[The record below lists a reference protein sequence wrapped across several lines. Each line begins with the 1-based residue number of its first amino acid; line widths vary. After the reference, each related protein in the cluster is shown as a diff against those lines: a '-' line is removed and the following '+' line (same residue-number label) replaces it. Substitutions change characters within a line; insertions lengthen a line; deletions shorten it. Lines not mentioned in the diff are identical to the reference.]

1 MQYHFGQRAQVL
13 TLSVSVFVLLGA
25 CIAYHVL
32 MKQCAYTVF
41 HAAFDWLHIQVHW
54 SPAAAAFIVCLLFP
68 LTNVKDFS
76 TLVFLNSF
84 GIPFLV
90 FTIYFITFHGIR
102 AIATHAPM
110 DAIEFGAKST
120 FGVLGGIVT
129 LSFFIHNAIQ
139 PIIRNSNPAHYT
151 QNFLDA
157 FPVEDVFAFAARVSL
172 LFQLATVYP
181 LFFLIIRTQLFGLI
195 YRNTWPSAWRVVL
208 LNVAI
213 MTATTLFAVFYPHV
227 GDILR
232 FTGAVGGLILIFIAP
247 VGLHW
252 KQQRAK
258 RLWTC
263 GSMLLHG
270 GIVLVGVVLL
280 ALQFVEGDC
289 WILWKHV
296 AIAHYDL
303 WRHVASAK
311 ATLASTWFLAEH
323 SGGAADPLE
332 RFLRTAY
339 DVFVVAMEYKEN
351 KNHPAMLLKLAVLYV
366 ELDAWQGALE
376 LCTLVLETTKWS
388 NFHQFNEAVFLSGV
402 VALGLRHATQSGEYF
417 AYLIDNPPHNLRS
430 YQVLLLAGMQFDSQT
445 DSPEA
450 IERCRVLYVEAYKRL
465 TTGVRIVAP
474 APSEATAMEIYL
486 TSRKSESERIQ
497 MWLGDAN
504 VWETLGMDLFTHN
517 HPFLA
522 ARTFDYALQRQGC
535 RSVENLV
542 TVGRVHHRLKRVE
555 KAQMYFEQA
564 LSLSYYAHPTR
575 YWLGVVSFPWSQH
588 FKKEDRGA
596 RTYQRLYALILGRAA
611 KHRVAV
617 RKAAEL
623 EREAAARADMHVED
637 WFLVYLKW
645 HAAARLIQ
653 SLLPISRAKKE
664 KITRRAWLQK
674 HKALLRRVVSHTNDR
689 LVQTCFSAMVEFV
702 EIVHDEQL
710 HAALVLQ
717 RAARKWLGRRQLARL
732 AAKNSAQQKLLV
744 VFLGKAKKRWKA
756 DCFFAWRTCRERTIA
771 LRRASA
777 IRIQC
782 AFRSYKARQ
791 VLRANMARQVRVRQ
805 FMAQLV
811 ISRDGLCLRKSFR
824 AMTAFAFAARLH
836 KHACATRIQKILR
849 GRLARKLVVRVRKR
863 HQHCEGLVAK
873 ALAQRAEKFLAQ
885 LWTSWVLFGQVVQL
899 ERQLAAIRIQRM
911 ERGRAARRRV
921 KTRREYL
928 FVYFDH
934 DCLPRGGS
942 TQLRLAFVGLWKH
955 RRYRTDREDAAARTI
970 QRAIKR
976 RRHQLQAQI
985 LRNKLKRKMQVAT
998 IFQKTFHAAAT
1009 AFFHVLKG
1017 LCTDK
1022 RQKLDAAARTLQ
1034 RNLRGWL
1041 ARRVMARL
1049 AQQYHAAKSLLDR
1062 VIHRESRAAMAMVM
1076 RLWKAG
1082 ILVCR
1087 DEKNAACVAIQR
1099 RYRARRATREARL
1112 KMDKRRRQRQLIEQ
1126 GTGKPLARCFRT
1138 WQRRVIEAATATF
1151 NASLSAKYAKHLG
1164 AWSPNALTGRAGDL
1178 PHSKL
1183 QQLVLES
1190 CRLGNTGAVVL
1201 ALGLAHNKSV
1211 WKLDLSGNNIGDIA
1225 CQALGEMLLA
1235 NDTLEILS
1243 LNQNDVSDNAV
1254 LGYLEPVLLSLPA
1267 ASAVVSI
1274 QLRGN
1279 GKLTSR
1285 GLDALQSAAA
1295 FVNQNAMRPS
1305 AKPLAIDG

>member
-1 MQYHFGQRAQVL
+1 MAE
-13 TLSVSVFVLLGA
+13 A
-25 CIAYHVL
+25 
-32 MKQCAYTVF
+32 TVGRSTDGGGRPASADQEAIDGPR
-41 HAAFDWLHIQVHW
+41 HRNAFDELPSEAKDHAVRGVQ
-54 SPAAAAFIVCLLFP
+54 LL
-68 LTNVKDFS
+68 KQGDF
-76 TLVFLNSF
+76 LA
-84 GIPFLV
+84 GIEALE
-90 FTIYFITFHGIR
+90 
-102 AIATHAPM
+102 A
-110 DAIEFGAKST
+110 AIE
-120 FGVLGGIVT
+120 
-129 LSFFIHNAIQ
+129 
-139 PIIRNSNPAHYT
+139 
-151 QNFLDA
+151 
-157 FPVEDVFAFAARVSL
+157 
-172 LFQLATVYP
+172 
-181 LFFLIIRTQLFGLI
+181 
-195 YRNTWPSAWRVVL
+195 
-208 LNVAI
+208 
-213 MTATTLFAVFYPHV
+213 
-227 GDILR
+227 
-232 FTGAVGGLILIFIAP
+232 
-247 VGLHW
+247 
-252 KQQRAK
+252 
-258 RLWTC
+258 
-263 GSMLLHG
+263 
-270 GIVLVGVVLL
+270 
-280 ALQFVEGDC
+280 VEGDC

-596 RTYQRLYALILGRAA
+596 RTYQRLYRGYRARCRVLLLRHRRACTWLEKMRCASYALILGRAA

-717 RAARKWLGRRQLARL
+717 RAARKWLGRRHLARL

-970 QRAIKR
+970 QRAVKR

-1178 PHSKL
+1178 LSAGVPSMLFYHVLTRTRSSGLCQLPPCHGFDRAQLRQLLELASSVISDSRHATTTGGHPRRGSNVVETIAWMPECPVQKLILYNEPSIDGTRLAVCLDQPKTHPLVSVVLGGSFLPSRHIMAVALSLAQPHSKL

-1190 CRLGNTGAVVL
+1190 CRLGNTGAAVL

-1305 AKPLAIDG
+1305 SKPLAIDG